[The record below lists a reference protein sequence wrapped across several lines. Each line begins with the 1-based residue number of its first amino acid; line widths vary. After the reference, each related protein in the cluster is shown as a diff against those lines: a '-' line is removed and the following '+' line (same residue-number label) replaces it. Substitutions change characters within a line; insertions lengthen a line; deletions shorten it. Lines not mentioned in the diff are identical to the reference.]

1 MIKSK
6 QEKLVNLFIK
16 NVTKFGWSRDTL
28 LGTAKKMK
36 ISTSILAKSFP
47 NFEEDVLKFIIS
59 KNNQKVEKHYKS
71 FNHDRLRMRDRIK
84 TILELKFETNKHLK
98 EALPEMLK
106 YLLRPGNILSSL
118 KLLNDNSTF
127 IWNLAGDNSNDISY
141 YTKRGLLSIIYLS
154 TLIYWLNDNSEKMIA
169 TKSFISK
176 SVDGVVD
183 GVSKLKQ
190 LSILKNLAQNF
201 FDDQQI
207 LDFS

>member
-201 FDDQQI
+201 FDKRYKA
-207 LDFS
+207 SS